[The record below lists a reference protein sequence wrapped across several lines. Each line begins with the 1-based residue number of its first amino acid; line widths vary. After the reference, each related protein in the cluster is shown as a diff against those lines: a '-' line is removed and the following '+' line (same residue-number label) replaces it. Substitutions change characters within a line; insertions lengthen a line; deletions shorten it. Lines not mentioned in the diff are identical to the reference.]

1 MLKIQIMDMLL
12 PWLLKTG
19 GKLLIT
25 VLIAVIGYKVIRRHK
40 KGRQG
45 RSMEKAG
52 LEVTLRK
59 FLDALLYAVLIGL
72 LCSWWPRS
80 WGSNPPPW

>member
-25 VLIAVIGYKVIRRHK
+25 VLIAVIGYKVIRAIR
-40 KGRQG
+40 KGVG

-59 FLDALLYAVLIGL
+59 FLDALMPCSSGSW
-72 LCSWWPRS
+72 CSWWPRS